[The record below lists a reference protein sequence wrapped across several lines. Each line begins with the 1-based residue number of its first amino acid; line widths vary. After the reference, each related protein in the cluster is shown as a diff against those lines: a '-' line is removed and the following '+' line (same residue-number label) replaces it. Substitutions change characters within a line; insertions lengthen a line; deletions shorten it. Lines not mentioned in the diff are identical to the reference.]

1 MARRFVTPAR
11 RKRRIL
17 RDALLL
23 AAVLAVLALRLDF
36 PILTAGQ
43 AMEAAQARHFFGP
56 GAVIGRIDFP
66 RAANTVKGGQHDR
79 YYILRRGDWYAWCGV
94 DHYGLFWQAGGLG
107 AVENDPDVP
116 LMPLV
121 VSDWEEGAALVV
133 CNRPNIA
140 SVEVEFPVYADSRY
154 LLASIAQDQKTED
167 HFLVPWALNWRE
179 VIWLYPEELRLRG
192 YDAAGELVY
201 ESPVPASWADDFGIT
216 DPDSPSARYTPA

>member
-1 MARRFVTPAR
+1 MARRFVTTAR

-79 YYILRRGDWYAWCGV
+79 YYILRWGDWYAWCGV
-94 DHYGLFWQAGGLG
+94 DRYGLFWQAGTLE
-107 AVENDPDVP
+107 AVENDPDTPLVP
-116 LMPLV
+116 LV
-121 VSDWEEGAALVV
+121 AADWE
-133 CNRPNIA
+133 
-140 SVEVEFPVYADSRY
+140 
-154 LLASIAQDQKTED
+154 T
-167 HFLVPWALNWRE
+167 
-179 VIWLYPEELRLRG
+179 
-192 YDAAGELVY
+192 
-201 ESPVPASWADDFGIT
+201 
-216 DPDSPSARYTPA
+216 